1 MTKEKWP
8 QLPVKFK
15 EKWVAALRSGKY
27 KQDKDQGLLETDDG
41 KFCCLGVAC
50 KVAGIGNNEKN
61 DYLLSQ
67 SWVEDT
73 KNFKIKGVPKVLKED
88 GELPTRLAEMN
99 DEGKSFKFIAT
110 WIEENL

>member
-8 QLPVKFK
+8 KLPVKFK

-50 KVAGIGNNEKN
+50 KVAGVGNKN
-61 DYLLSQ
+61 NVLSQ
-67 SWVEDT
+67 AWIEGSKD
-73 KNFKIKGVPKVLKED
+73 FKIGVPKVLKGND
-88 GELPTRLAEMN
+88 ELPTRLAQMN

-110 WIEENL
+110 WIEKNL